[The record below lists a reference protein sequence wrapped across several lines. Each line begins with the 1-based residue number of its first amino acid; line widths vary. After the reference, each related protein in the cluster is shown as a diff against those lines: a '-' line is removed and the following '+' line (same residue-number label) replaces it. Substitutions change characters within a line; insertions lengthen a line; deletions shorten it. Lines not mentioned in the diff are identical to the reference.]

1 MGPEL
6 FQRYRLVGKI
16 GEGTYGVVYK
26 AKKYSSNF
34 LEEPGDFAIKKIKP
48 SNNEIERPSVTSIS
62 TLREVSLLRELS
74 HENIVNLT
82 EVVIDPRERDVA
94 LVMEFAELTLESV
107 LKEHRKGQEKLP
119 DYCCKAMLYQC
130 LKGLEYMHENW
141 VLHRDL
147 KPQNILIIG
156 EGPKRGNLQLADLGL
171 ARIFRAPLRP
181 LGNVD
186 KTVVTLWYRAPE
198 LLLGTNHYTTAVDI
212 WSMGCIFAELFFAH
226 NPRAPPAL
234 FAGKQANQDTKI
246 IFEEHQCKQVF
257 SVLGVPS
264 NITWPDVEE
273 MPNYK
278 KLQNLAS
285 QNEHMFPKNSI
296 LMERIND
303 YARNS
308 VSRAAMDL
316 LSEMLDLN
324 PATRI
329 TAKKALKHKYFE
341 MFNERNVNPQN
352 ALDDPVDPNRRRREY
367 KAAVAAPLS
376 PSESKLNASLM
387 ARQMHQQQ
395 NKRPRYHNM

>member
-1 MGPEL
+1 
-6 FQRYRLVGKI
+6 
-16 GEGTYGVVYK
+16 
-26 AKKYSSNF
+26 
-34 LEEPGDFAIKKIKP
+34 
-48 SNNEIERPSVTSIS
+48 
-62 TLREVSLLRELS
+62 
-74 HENIVNLT
+74 
-82 EVVIDPRERDVA
+82 
-94 LVMEFAELTLESV
+94 MEFAELTLESV